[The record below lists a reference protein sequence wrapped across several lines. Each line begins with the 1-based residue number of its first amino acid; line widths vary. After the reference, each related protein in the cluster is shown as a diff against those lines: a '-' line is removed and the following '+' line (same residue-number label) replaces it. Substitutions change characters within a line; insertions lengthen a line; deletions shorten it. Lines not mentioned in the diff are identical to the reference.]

1 MILKKKQK
9 TISLQ
14 ELNMNYNNRGDI
26 LNNSIKGIISE
37 IERYAVKDGP
47 GIRTVVFFKGCPLK
61 CIWCAN
67 PETQKNTH
75 QLMYWPTRC
84 IGCKKCIQ
92 ICPQK
97 ALSWNTTGIMIN
109 RSNCIS
115 CNVCTNTCNSQALTM
130 SGELK
135 NVEEVLDTIKKD
147 NSFYQVSGGGV
158 TFSGGEA
165 TYQKDFLIQL
175 AQRCK
180 DEGISTCIETCGY
193 ASQEVYQDLLPYIDY
208 FFFDLKLINEKA
220 HKKYTGVSNKLILSN
235 FCYLQDAGADVTV
248 RIPIIPGINN
258 TESNINDSILF
269 LLEHAPG
276 CHVSLLPYHRLGAS
290 KYSKLDMHYSLEEL
304 APPSDEEMQSLKDLF
319 VKHGFY
325 VTIGE

>member
-1 MILKKKQK
+1 
-9 TISLQ
+9 
-14 ELNMNYNNRGDI
+14 MNYNNRGDI
-26 LNNSIKGIISE
+26 LNKSIKGIISE

-92 ICPQK
+92 ICPRK

-135 NVEEVLDTIKKD
+135 NVEET
-147 NSFYQVSGGGV
+147 
-158 TFSGGEA
+158 
-165 TYQKDFLIQL
+165 
-175 AQRCK
+175 
-180 DEGISTCIETCGY
+180 
-193 ASQEVYQDLLPYIDY
+193 QEVWSNFIHDFIEEDMAPGGRFEGKKVHTRFPPEPNGYLHIGHAKALYID
-208 FFFDLKLINEKA
+208 FATAEK
-220 HKKYTGVSNKLILSN
+220 YNGL
-235 FCYLQDAGADVTV
+235 CM
-248 RIPIIPGINN
+248 IPIRQKK
-258 TESNINDSILF
+258 TLS
-269 LLEHAPG
+269 
-276 CHVSLLPYHRLGAS
+276 
-290 KYSKLDMHYSLEEL
+290 M
-304 APPSDEEMQSLKDLF
+304 
-319 VKHGFY
+319 
-325 VTIGE
+325 